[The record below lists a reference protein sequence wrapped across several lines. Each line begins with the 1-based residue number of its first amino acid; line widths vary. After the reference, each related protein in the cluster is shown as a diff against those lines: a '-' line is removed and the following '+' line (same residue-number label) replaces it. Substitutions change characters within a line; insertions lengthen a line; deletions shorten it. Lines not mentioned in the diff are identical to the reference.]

1 MVTSKNFISELKNN
15 NTEALDYVLD
25 KYSNLI
31 YRVAFKVLNNKEL
44 SEECLNT
51 VLLKIWEK
59 ALTYDEGREN
69 FEGWVFSISKF
80 CAIDILRKEARH
92 YNSCEIGDRDF
103 DSNDNMENKI
113 VIKEDLARVMKVIE
127 YLGEPD
133 NEIFVKRFMMNFRV
147 KDIAEILNMSE
158 KAVSL
163 RILRGRKKLKE
174 LLGEM

>member
-1 MVTSKNFISELKNN
+1 
-15 NTEALDYVLD
+15 
-25 KYSNLI
+25 
-31 YRVAFKVLNNKEL
+31 VLNNKEL

-59 ALTYDEGREN
+59 AVTYDEGREN
-69 FEGWVFSISKF
+69 FEGWVFSIAKF
-80 CAIDILRKEARH
+80 CAIDILRKEVRH

-103 DSNDNMENKI
+103 DANENIENKI
-113 VIKEDLARVMKVIE
+113 EMKEELQRVVSVIE
-127 YLGEPD
+127 SLGEPD

-147 KDIAEILNMSE
+147 KDIADSLNMSE

-163 RILRGRKKLKE
+163 RILRGRKKLKD